1 MTLTAHEIEALALD
15 IYVGGDIEQAKQVC
29 REYVNE
35 VGLCVTVE
43 PVEFIYTK
51 GQESGVRVGLKAYP
65 RFPKEDAEL
74 WLMANILTT
83 NLIAEL
89 FQKSAMICG
98 PDKHVWIT
106 NEDN

>member
-1 MTLTAHEIEALALD
+1 MTLTKHEIEALALD
-15 IYVGGDIEQAKQVC
+15 IYVGGDIEQTKQVC

-51 GQESGVRVGLKAYP
+51 GQESGVRVGLKSYP
-65 RFPKEDAEL
+65 RFPEDAPSL
-74 WLMANILTT
+74 WLKAHILAT
-83 NLIAEL
+83 NLIAQL
-89 FQKSAMICG
+89 FQTSAMICG

-106 NEDN
+106 EK